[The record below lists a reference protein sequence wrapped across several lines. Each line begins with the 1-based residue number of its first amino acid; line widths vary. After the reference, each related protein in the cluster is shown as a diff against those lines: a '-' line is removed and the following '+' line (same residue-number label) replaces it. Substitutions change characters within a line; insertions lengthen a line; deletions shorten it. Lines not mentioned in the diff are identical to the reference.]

1 MCSSGKN
8 VSSSWLNLIL
18 GNGPLH
24 PVEMLWYLQYL
35 FMWWPLGPGT
45 TQGEPVKQ
53 QWAGRGQELNQLQ
66 ETSSSS
72 SAYLQRLCR
81 PFPPENVPLSSL
93 NKELLP
99 HLTSHRNVHWEL
111 VCLIHQSIINI
122 KKNMKIPF
130 DPLILFLR
138 KLSYWYAHIHAQPF
152 IYPWMIPDF
161 GIQDPPSMGILSLLQ
176 LYHSYNYILILIF
189 SRVGAAIAENK
200 NVLQSCHKGI
210 LAFPA

>member
-45 TQGEPVKQ
+45 AQGEPVKE

-93 NKELLP
+93 NKEMLP

-111 VCLIHQSIINI
+111 VCLIHQSIINR
-122 KKNMKIPF
+122 KKHENTLWSSDIISQEIILLICSYTCSTIHISLNDSWLWHTRPTKYGHSVSSATL
-130 DPLILFLR
+130 PLL
-138 KLSYWYAHIHAQPF
+138 
-152 IYPWMIPDF
+152 
-161 GIQDPPSMGILSLLQ
+161 
-176 LYHSYNYILILIF
+176 
-189 SRVGAAIAENK
+189 
-200 NVLQSCHKGI
+200 
-210 LAFPA
+210 

>member
-111 VCLIHQSIINI
+111 VCLIHQSIINR

-130 DPLILFLR
+130 DRSIFSYCSIFVSTIKKIRTECNNLSNILFVD
-138 KLSYWYAHIHAQPF
+138 KDS
-152 IYPWMIPDF
+152 DF
-161 GIQDPPSMGILSLLQ
+161 QQQ
-176 LYHSYNYILILIF
+176 LYD
-189 SRVGAAIAENK
+189 G
-200 NVLQSCHKGI
+200 
-210 LAFPA
+210 